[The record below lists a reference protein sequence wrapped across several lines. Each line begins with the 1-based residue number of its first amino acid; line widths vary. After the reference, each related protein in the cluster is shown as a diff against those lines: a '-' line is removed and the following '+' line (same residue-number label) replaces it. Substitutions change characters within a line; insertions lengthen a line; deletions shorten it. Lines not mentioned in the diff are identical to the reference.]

1 MVKRF
6 GSMNS
11 YRRIKNNL
19 EQIKGV
25 KVEKTRN
32 MITIKQRNKVL
43 TTYDLKFTDYSKDN
57 TENFI
62 KYWTTRLNERGKR
75 LC

>member
-1 MVKRF
+1 
-6 GSMNS
+6 MNS